1 MGCGESKEAKKLTQ
15 VAPDDGGGLGLI
27 IPDSM
32 KDQVNIGDDEDKG
45 KVDEKGKL
53 SDKKILKHVALITN
67 LVWKRYDND
76 GNGVIDAYE
85 FSTLIGDVMA
95 WDGEDSD
102 KPNPYEV
109 KKFLDQIDENGDG
122 ELDRDEFGHFVR
134 DGLSLSDQ
142 QRMDFAAN
150 SPMHARFMLF
160 LENMIIVA
168 EKREQKLN
176 TQKKNG
182 ADVKTEEENGE
193 TETEQQTEKQ
203 EDNDT
208 STKDENTSN
217 NDNDGDV
224 KTSETKDDEKEK
236 KDD

>member
-1 MGCGESKEAKKLTQ
+1 MGCGGSKEDKKLTQ

-32 KDQVNIGDDEDKG
+32 KDQINIGDDENNG

-176 TQKKNG
+176 TQKNSG
-182 ADVKTEEENGE
+182 ADVKPKEESGE
-193 TETEQQTEKQ
+193 TETEKQ
-203 EDNDT
+203 EANDT
-208 STKDENTSN
+208 NTKDESTSY

-224 KTSETKDDEKEK
+224 KSSETKDDEKEK

>member
-1 MGCGESKEAKKLTQ
+1 MGCGGSKEDKKLTQ
-15 VAPDDGGGLGLI
+15 VAPDDGGGLGLV

-32 KDQVNIGDDEDKG
+32 KDQINIGEDNG
-45 KVDEKGKL
+45 DEKGKL
-53 SDKKILKHVALITN
+53 SDEKILKHVALITN

-76 GNGVIDAYE
+76 GNGVIDSYE

-109 KKFLDQIDENGDG
+109 KNFLDQIDENGDG

-142 QRMDFAAN
+142 ERMDFAAN

-176 TQKKNG
+176 NTQNQN
-182 ADVKTEEENGE
+182 EEFFLCYI
-193 TETEQQTEKQ
+193 
-203 EDNDT
+203 
-208 STKDENTSN
+208 S
-217 NDNDGDV
+217 
-224 KTSETKDDEKEK
+224 
-236 KDD
+236 